1 MLEEIDEI
9 LYYEGEEGVQWFLDF
24 SDEWEEICADEWA
37 Q

>member
-24 SDEWEEICADEWA
+24 SDEWT